1 MIPGRASSPPPPTR
15 PWVQALNLAGFC
27 PPFLGPHQVLHAGP
41 SLECVRRALLR
52 SHSTAGETEAEA
64 GERSTRKHAAEAG
77 LETRVPR
84 EAWMLCPLLGAV
96 AKGTLLPPRLRGGL
110 RRELGKPSA
119 SICSLELFGYT
130 MEIKQPTPGNPS
142 GIFFPPVEKHKNI
155 T

>member
-1 MIPGRASSPPPPTR
+1 MQVTSNLETACSPSPSLRRTFSLIPGRASSPPPPTR
-15 PWVQALNLAGFC
+15 LWVQALNLASFC

-96 AKGTLLPPRLRGGL
+96 AKGTLLPPG
-110 RRELGKPSA
+110 
-119 SICSLELFGYT
+119 
-130 MEIKQPTPGNPS
+130 
-142 GIFFPPVEKHKNI
+142 
-155 T
+155 